1 MPGERRNWH
10 DVDVKRNGA
19 GLRLLTARSPHTAA
33 HKRFA
38 VVERYARQA

>member
-1 MPGERRNWH
+1 MQGERRNWH

-19 GLRLLTARSPHTAA
+19 GMRLLAARSPDTAA
-33 HKRFA
+33 RKRFA